1 MTHKLTADGAAVVA
15 PEYHWIPID
24 ARTPRGATLL
34 LINKSANRMQSGIL
48 TAGEK
53 FFDHWAPCP
62 TFPKEPK

>member
-1 MTHKLTADGAAVVA
+1 MTHKLTADKAAVVS
-15 PEYHWIPID
+15 PEYHWLKID
-24 ARTPRGATLL
+24 ANTPRGATLL

-62 TFPKEPK
+62 TFPKAPK